1 MELGKWLRSLGLEK
15 YEAPFR
21 DHAITEKVLPN
32 LTADDLK
39 DLGVGIVGHRRMLLN
54 AIAGLRSETDAR
66 RDHRLARLR

>member
-1 MELGKWLRSLGLEK
+1 MKASRPQHR
-15 YEAPFR
+15 YEAAFR
-21 DHAITEKVLPN
+21 DKAIDEKILPT
-32 LTADDLK
+32 LTAKDLK